1 MKKDSILVLTLN
13 IKGGKRGMGRKA
25 GCCVP
30 AGEE

>member
-1 MKKDSILVLTLN
+1 MKKDSILVLKPN
-13 IKGGKRGMGRKA
+13 IKGGEQGMGRKA